1 MKVLKIFKIDKSSL
15 TRQTCK
21 ILNEMIVKSICC
33 YIPQL
38 RALVRDKYVICDA
51 PNSGGPLTTR
61 QPVEYSCMSG
71 DPIFFTKIGQSLLC
85 TGSST

>member
-1 MKVLKIFKIDKSSL
+1 MKVLKSFKIDKSSL

-38 RALVRDKYVICDA
+38 SALVRDKYVI
-51 PNSGGPLTTR
+51 NINL
-61 QPVEYSCMSG
+61 
-71 DPIFFTKIGQSLLC
+71 FTKKKTMLRKAMG
-85 TGSST
+85 TST

>member
-1 MKVLKIFKIDKSSL
+1 MKVLKSFKIDKSSL

-38 RALVRDKYVICDA
+38 RALVRDKYVININLVTEKKTMLRRA
-51 PNSGGPLTTR
+51 MGT
-61 QPVEYSCMSG
+61 
-71 DPIFFTKIGQSLLC
+71 
-85 TGSST
+85 ST